1 MTSTTKK
8 TSKASST
15 KKPAQPSATIYIGPS
30 TRLLKSNTIFKG
42 GKVGAHIEKVMAE
55 CPHIKHLIVPA
66 TEAGKA
72 QEKLKD
78 PSSVES
84 SFYKKI
90 QKHFQKGAK

>member
-15 KKPAQPSATIYIGPS
+15 KKPTQASATIYIGPS
-30 TRLLKSNTIFKG
+30 MRLLKKNTIFKD
-42 GKVGAHIEKVMAE
+42 GKVGAHIEKVMTE
-55 CPHIKHLIVPA
+55 CQYIKHLIVPA
-66 TEAGKA
+66 TELGKA
-72 QEKLKD
+72 QAKLKD